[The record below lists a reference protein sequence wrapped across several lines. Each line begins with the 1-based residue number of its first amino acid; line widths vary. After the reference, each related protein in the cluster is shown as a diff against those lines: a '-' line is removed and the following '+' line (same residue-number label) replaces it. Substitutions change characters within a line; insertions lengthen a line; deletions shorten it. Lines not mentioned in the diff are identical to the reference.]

1 MVKYIVKRVLYS
13 ALILLIVSMLL
24 YLLIRLLPMD

>member
-24 YLLIRLLPMD
+24 YVLIRLMPM